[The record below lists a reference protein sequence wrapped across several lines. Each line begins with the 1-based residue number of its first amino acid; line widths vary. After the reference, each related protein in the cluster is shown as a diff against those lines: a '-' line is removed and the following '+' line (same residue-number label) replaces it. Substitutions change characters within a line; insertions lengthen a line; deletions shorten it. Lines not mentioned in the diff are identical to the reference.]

1 MKLVRGNRIV
11 LVDLIDGD
19 VLRLIIVLV
28 LFRSRRI
35 VKHRIVLQLRLYLLL
50 QFLNRQLDELDRL
63 NLKRGKFLSL
73 FEF

>member
-35 VKHRIVLQLRLYLLL
+35 VKHRIVLQLRLDLLL

-63 NLKRGKFLSL
+63 NLERGKFLSL

>member
-35 VKHRIVLQLRLYLLL
+35 VKHRIVLQLRLDLLL

>member
-35 VKHRIVLQLRLYLLL
+35 VKHRIVLELRLDLLL